1 MEAIHISATNLLRC
15 TNKVEAIHK
24 STTKQPWHKK
34 GTNYLY
40 FQNILMHELCSM
52 RKMVR
57 HIREKNRRLVLLF
70 L

>member
-34 GTNYLY
+34 VQITSIFRIRITPDDVYE
-40 FQNILMHELCSM
+40 IL
-52 RKMVR
+52 
-57 HIREKNRRLVLLF
+57 
-70 L
+70 

>member
-1 MEAIHISATNLLRC
+1 MEAIHISTTNFLRCTNKVEAIHISTTNLLRC

-40 FQNILMHELCSM
+40 FQNTN
-52 RKMVR
+52 KY
-57 HIREKNRRLVLLF
+57 N
-70 L
+70 